1 MARDWRVQPSRVHY
15 LKKGPTTMAQTPRP
29 EETSDTGETAT
40 PDTGRPQGLFG
51 SSTTILL
58 LVFAVAVFWW
68 SRRRRVAMEEQLRAH
83 RREAEATAERSA
95 FDVANLMRAAPQ
107 PGAGA
112 AAARE
117 GLASAAPMPAA
128 RASDSTIG
136 DIENARTT
144 IDGDN
149 SDLSQTAPGG
159 GQDEARALE
168 LERAEARAAAE
179 RAAEEQAERALR
191 ASQNAGESVTRRMA
205 AASSAADEAAAD
217 TADAAQAGL
226 SGANLEA
233 DDLSA
238 GKAADSQQMTSE
250 VRRRADLPAGAVAG
264 DGTANCPPGYPIK
277 GNRQSRIY
285 HRPGQVSYPSTI
297 AEYCFASEAAAEL
310 AGFRQSR
317 ARGQRTES

>member
-1 MARDWRVQPSRVHY
+1 
-15 LKKGPTTMAQTPRP
+15 MAQTPRP
-29 EETSDTGETAT
+29 EETGGNGETTT

-68 SRRRRVAMEEQLRAH
+68 SRRRRVAMEEQLREN

-95 FDVANLMRAAPQ
+95 LDVANLMRPTPL

-117 GLASAAPMPAA
+117 GLASAASTPSAQT
-128 RASDSTIG
+128 SDSTIG
-136 DIENARTT
+136 ATNNDDDT
-144 IDGDN
+144 
-149 SDLSQTAPGG
+149 DLGQAPLNGG
-159 GQDEARALE
+159 YAEASAVE
-168 LERAEARAAAE
+168 IERAEAQAAAD

-191 ASQNAGESVTRRMA
+191 ASQNEGESVTRRMA

-217 TADAAQAGL
+217 TVDAARVGL
-226 SGANLEA
+226 SRPDLEA
-233 DDLSA
+233 DDL
-238 GKAADSQQMTSE
+238 GRGAAVESQELPPEPPGPS
-250 VRRRADLPAGAVAG
+250 DLPAGAIAG
-264 DGTANCPPGYPIK
+264 DGTANCPPDYPIK

-285 HRPGQVSYPSTI
+285 HRPGQVSYPLTV

-310 AGFRQSR
+310 AGYRQSR
-317 ARGQRTES
+317 ARGQRTSS